1 MIALALP
8 AETGSGG
15 GFVAPKPEDLHLPE
29 LIPWGAASGTG
40 FGKQMLVMLLSAA
53 IVSIFFVI
61 ASRRGN
67 LVPGRLQFIGE
78 SAYGFVRNS
87 IGKDIIGEKEFK
99 PWVPLL
105 TALFFF
111 ILVNNL
117 MGSIPVIQLPAFS
130 YVGSAYAMAGMVY
143 LTWIILGF
151 KRHGAGFMKQML
163 VPGGVPKPLLIVVIP
178 LEFISNFF
186 VRPLTHSMRL
196 FATMLAGHMIIAICA
211 AGTEFLFLE
220 ADGIL
225 KGLGAL
231 TLVGGIAMFLFEVF
245 IQVLQAYVFTLLTAV
260 YIQGSL
266 VQEH

>member
-8 AETGSGG
+8 AETGSDG
-15 GFVAPKPEDLHLPE
+15 GFVAPRPEDLHLPD
-29 LIPWGAASGTG
+29 LIPWGAAYGTG
-40 FGKQMLVMLLSAA
+40 FGKQMLVVLLSAA
-53 IVSIFFVI
+53 IVAVFFLI
-61 ASRRGN
+61 ASRRGK

-78 SAYGFVRNS
+78 SAYGLVRNS
-87 IGKDIIGEKEFK
+87 IGKDIIGEKEFR

-117 MGSIPVIQLPAFS
+117 MGSIPLFQLPSFS
-130 YVGSAYAMAGMVY
+130 HVGSAYAMAGLVY
-143 LTWIILGF
+143 LTWIILGL
-151 KRHGAGFMKQML
+151 KRHGGGFFKLML
-163 VPGGVPKPLLIVVIP
+163 VPAGVPKVLLIVVVP
-178 LEFISNFF
+178 LEIISNFF

-211 AGTEFLFLE
+211 AGTSFLFVHG
-220 ADGIL
+220 DGLI

-231 TLVGGIAMFLFEVF
+231 TLVGGVAMFLFEVF

-266 VQEH
+266 VEEH

>member
-15 GFVAPKPEDLHLPE
+15 GFVAPKPEDLHLPD
-29 LIPWGAASGTG
+29 LIPWGAAYGTG
-40 FGKQMLVMLLSAA
+40 FGKQMLVVLLSAA
-53 IVSIFFVI
+53 IVAVFFVI
-61 ASRRGN
+61 ASRRGS
-67 LVPGRLQFIGE
+67 LVPSRLQFIGE
-78 SAYGFVRNS
+78 SAYGLVRNS
-87 IGKDIIGEKEFK
+87 IGKDIIGEKEFR

-105 TALFFF
+105 TGLFFF

-117 MGSIPVIQLPAFS
+117 MGSIPFFQLPAFS
-130 YVGSAYAMAGMVY
+130 HVGSAYAMAGMVY

-151 KRHGAGFMKQML
+151 RRQGGRFVKTML
-163 VPGGVPKPLLIVVIP
+163 VPSGVPKPLLIVVVP

-211 AGTEFLFLE
+211 AGTEFLFFE
-220 ADGIL
+220 AGGFL
-225 KGLGAL
+225 KGLGVL
-231 TLVGGIAMFLFEVF
+231 TLIGGIAMFLFEVF

-266 VQEH
+266 VDEH

>member
-8 AETGSGG
+8 AETGSEG
-15 GFVAPKPEDLHLPE
+15 GFVAPSPEDLHLPD
-29 LIPWGAASGTG
+29 IFPWFAPYGTG
-40 FGKQMLVMLLSAA
+40 FGKQMLVVLLSAA
-53 IVSIFFVI
+53 IVAIFFLI
-61 ASRRGN
+61 ASRRRQ
-67 LVPGRLQFIGE
+67 LVPGRLQFVGE
-78 SAYGFVRNS
+78 SAYGLVRNS
-87 IGKDIIGEKEFK
+87 IGKDIIGEKEFR

-105 TALFFF
+105 TGLFFF

-117 MGSIPVIQLPAFS
+117 MGSIPLFQLPAFS
-130 YVGSAYAMAGMVY
+130 HVGSAYAMAGLVY
-143 LTWIILGF
+143 VTWIILGF
-151 KRHGAGFMKQML
+151 RRHGVSFLKLMT
-163 VPGGVPKPLLIVVIP
+163 VPAGVPKGLLVVVIP
-178 LEFISNFF
+178 LEIISNFL

-211 AGTEFLFLE
+211 VGTEFLFLHG
-220 ADGIL
+220 DGII

-266 VQEH
+266 VEEH